1 MYYILS
7 KRQPDGLLESE
18 SFNDINE
25 ARAYLYDKR
34 RLYYDV
40 LMVEERELPLLS
52 LVGESD
58 SIKNF

>member
-18 SFNDINE
+18 EFSSLDE
-25 ARAYLYDKR
+25 ARAYLYNKR

-40 LMVEERELPLLS
+40 LLVEEKELPLLS
-52 LVGESD
+52 LVGE
-58 SIKNF
+58 KV

>member
-18 SFNDINE
+18 EFSSVEE

-34 RLYYDV
+34 RLFYDV
-40 LMVEERELPLLS
+40 LMVEEKELPLLG
-52 LVGESD
+52 LVGE
-58 SIKNF
+58 KV

>member
-18 SFNDINE
+18 SFHDINE
-25 ARAYLYDKR
+25 AKAYLYSKR

-40 LMVEERELPLLS
+40 LMVEEKELPLLS
-52 LVGESD
+52 LVGE
-58 SIKNF
+58 KV

>member
-7 KRQPDGLLESE
+7 KNQTDGLLESE

-25 ARAYLYDKR
+25 ARACLYEKR

-40 LMVEERELPLLS
+40 LMVEEQELPLLS
-52 LVGESD
+52 LVGE
-58 SIKNF
+58 KV

>member
-18 SFNDINE
+18 EFSSLDE
-25 ARAYLYDKR
+25 ARAYLYNKR

-40 LMVEERELPLLS
+40 LMVEEKELPLLS
-52 LVGESD
+52 LVGERV
-58 SIKNF
+58 

>member
-18 SFNDINE
+18 EFGSLDE
-25 ARAYLYDKR
+25 ARAYLYNKR

-40 LMVEERELPLLS
+40 LMVEEKELPLLS
-52 LVGESD
+52 LVGE
-58 SIKNF
+58 KV

>member
-18 SFNDINE
+18 EFSSLDE
-25 ARAYLYDKR
+25 ARAYLYNKR

-40 LMVEERELPLLS
+40 LLVEEKELPLLS
-52 LVGESD
+52 LVGERV
-58 SIKNF
+58 

>member
-18 SFNDINE
+18 EFNSLDE

-40 LMVEERELPLLS
+40 LMVEEKELPLLS
-52 LVGESD
+52 LVGER
-58 SIKNF
+58 I

>member
-18 SFNDINE
+18 KFNSLDE
-25 ARAYLYDKR
+25 AKIYLYDKR

-40 LMVEERELPLLS
+40 LMVEEKELPLLS
-52 LVGESD
+52 LVGEK
-58 SIKNF
+58 I

>member
-18 SFNDINE
+18 EFSSVEE

-34 RLYYDV
+34 RLFYDV
-40 LMVEERELPLLS
+40 LMVEEKELPLLS
-52 LVGESD
+52 LVGERV
-58 SIKNF
+58 

>member
-18 SFNDINE
+18 EFISLDE

-40 LMVEERELPLLS
+40 LMVEEKELPLLS
-52 LVGESD
+52 LVGER
-58 SIKNF
+58 I

>member
-18 SFNDINE
+18 EFNSIDE
-25 ARAYLYDKR
+25 ARACLYEKR

-52 LVGESD
+52 LVGEK
-58 SIKNF
+58 I